1 MRLPRQVLIVE
12 DELDLLECL
21 RAYLT
26 ERGHEVFTASTV
38 EEALQWLARISPDM
52 ALVDL
57 RLPDGSGR
65 TIVQEIHKRHLPTRI
80 VVVTG
85 CADLDLRRELLA
97 SGVTDYLFKPI
108 QLKEVQQLLTEAA
121 PTHSTHSSQTPAA
134 TS

>member
-1 MRLPRQVLIVE
+1 VLIVE